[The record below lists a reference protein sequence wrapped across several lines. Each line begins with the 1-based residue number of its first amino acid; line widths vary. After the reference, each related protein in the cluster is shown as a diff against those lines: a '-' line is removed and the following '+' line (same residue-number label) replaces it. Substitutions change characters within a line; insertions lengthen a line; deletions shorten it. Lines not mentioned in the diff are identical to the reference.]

1 MACKFQVFTLLYQ
14 LDNKDAKIV
23 TQKCNGIYTQVWAQN
38 VILKLHQ
45 KKTLELCIIIFI
57 FILSVSSFI

>member
-1 MACKFQVFTLLYQ
+1 MACKFQMVYQ